1 MINNAVFGE
10 TMENVKKHIKFVTTE
25 ERNNY
30 LISESKY
37 HATNF
42 FSENELVMKMK
53 KKTQITH
60 EETCL
65 FRLMNFRN
73 R

>member
-1 MINNAVFGE
+1 
-10 TMENVKKHIKFVTTE
+10 MENVKKHIKFVTTE

-42 FSENELVMKMK
+42 FSENVNENEK
-53 KKTQITH
+53 KDPDYS
-60 EETCL
+60 
-65 FRLMNFRN
+65 
-73 R
+73 

>member
-1 MINNAVFGE
+1 
-10 TMENVKKHIKFVTTE
+10 MENMKKHIKFVATE
-25 ERNNY
+25 EKNNY

-42 FSENELVMKMK
+42 FSENELVIKSK

-60 EETCL
+60 EETYL
-65 FRLMNFRN
+65 FRLINFRN